1 MILDRC
7 DSRNDSKETFIQK
20 LKNNK
25 NGQLP
30 PHFEENGI
38 CFYFVK
44 KSSLYFVATSRTN
57 VSPILV
63 IEILTRIQHVLKDF
77 LGVITEESVRANN
90 LLVMEIL
97 DDIMDNGYVQLASTE
112 KLRPYIQSNTVISK
126 STREPT
132 KDIGSRMFGIEMRVA
147 PGTASNKPLIG
158 PTADQGNRSDIY
170 IDVVERLTAVI
181 NSIGTPVRLEVN
193 GAISMKNFL
202 SGGSAIKLALNEDLS
217 ISSGDSLKAYG
228 TQVQLDKCTFHS
240 CVKLDLFEESRLLL
254 IQPPVGEVPVLTYSV
269 SGDVALNL
277 PFKLSPF
284 VSDLDGSRDLM
295 LTLRL
300 KSEIPSNTSAVNVV
314 VIVPVSRN
322 VNSVS
327 QHLSGPG
334 QTAEYISSDKK
345 ILWKIKKFPGKTE
358 MIAQF
363 RLINQTSGQINK
375 QDIGPAVLEFEVS
388 GYTCS
393 GLLIRYLKMPDRENA
408 RRWMRYI
415 TVADSYVIKLVQ

>member
-1 MILDRC
+1 MKISECLYRKNRC

-147 PGTASNKPLIG
+147 PGTASNKPVIG
-158 PTADQGNRSDIY
+158 PTADQ
-170 IDVVERLTAVI
+170 
-181 NSIGTPVRLEVN
+181 GTPVRLEVN

-240 CVKLDLFEESRLLL
+240 CVKLDLFEESRVLL

-363 RLINQTSGQINK
+363 RLINQTSGQIHK